1 VEIEQGLKAKGVI
14 SDLELA
20 ARVAGS
26 DDQAAFQQLVERH
39 QAAIRGFLRR
49 LLAGDHGT
57 ADDLAQETFVLAY
70 RKIPG
75 WRASGTFSSWLH
87 AIAYRQFLQFRR
99 KHARQQVMAEPPDAG
114 IDPRQAV
121 DAKIMAPQLMQLV
134 SPEERACLT
143 LAYATGMTHPEIV
156 EITGLPL
163 GTVKSHISRGRQK
176 LQQWLKENDHSFQ
189 TTGPGPAKE
198 ARHG

>member
-1 VEIEQGLKAKGVI
+1 MI

-49 LLAGDHGT
+49 LTAGDHGT
-57 ADDLAQETFVLAY
+57 ADDLAQETFLQAY
-70 RKIPG
+70 RKITG
-75 WRASGTFSSWLH
+75 WKASGTFTSWLH
-87 AIAYRQFLQFRR
+87 SIAYRQFLQHRR
-99 KHARQQVMAEPPDAG
+99 KHARQQVVAEPPDAG
-114 IDPRQAV
+114 IDPGQAA
-121 DAKIMAPQLMQLV
+121 DARIMLPQLMRQV

-176 LQQWLKENDHSFQ
+176 LQQWLKANDHSFQ
-189 TTGPGPAKE
+189 TTGPNPAKE
-198 ARHG
+198 AQHG